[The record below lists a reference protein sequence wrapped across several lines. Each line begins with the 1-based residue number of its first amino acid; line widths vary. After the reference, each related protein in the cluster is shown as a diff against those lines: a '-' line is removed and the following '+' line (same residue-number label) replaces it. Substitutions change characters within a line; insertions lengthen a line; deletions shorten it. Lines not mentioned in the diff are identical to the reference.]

1 MRTVEHVALL
11 RRWVVGSMKSMAR
24 GPQAASNLQRVEALD
39 AIGVGI
45 GPFNLSLAALLAP
58 TGLRA
63 RFSQPH

>member
-1 MRTVEHVALL
+1 
-11 RRWVVGSMKSMAR
+11 MKSMAR